1 MFTSLVALSVI
12 GIAVLS
18 STSSEHK
25 EEQHKVDKYSKEWF
39 RDELSI
45 RHYSD
50 WDCHDIAWQMRDNW
64 IRDDF
69 ERLLRNGYSVEYAVD
84 YMIVHEFIKLLKV

>member
-12 GIAVLS
+12 GIAVLG

-39 RDELSI
+39 RSELSI

-69 ERLLRNGYSVEYAVD
+69 ERLLRNRYSVEYAIDELVSKN
-84 YMIVHEFIKLLKV
+84 VIKL

>member
-1 MFTSLVALSVI
+1 MFTSLVVCSII
-12 GIAVLS
+12 GIAVLG

-50 WDCHDIAWQMRDNW
+50 WDCHDIAYAMRDNW
-64 IRDDF
+64 IKDDF

-84 YMIVHEFIKLLKV
+84 ELISRKIINL

>member
-1 MFTSLVALSVI
+1 MFTSLVALSII
-12 GIAVLS
+12 GLAVLGG
-18 STSSEHK
+18 TSSEHK

-39 RDELSI
+39 RSELSI

-69 ERLLRNGYSVEYAVD
+69 ERLLRNGYSVEYAIDELVSKN
-84 YMIVHEFIKLLKV
+84 VIKL

>member
-1 MFTSLVALSVI
+1 MFTSLVVCSII
-12 GIAVLS
+12 GLAVLGG
-18 STSSEHK
+18 TNSEYK

-39 RDELSI
+39 RSELSI

-50 WDCHDIAWQMRDNW
+50 WDCYDIAWQMRDNW

-84 YMIVHEFIKLLKV
+84 YMIEHEIIKL

>member
-1 MFTSLVALSVI
+1 MFTSLVVCSII
-12 GIAVLS
+12 GIAVLGGIN
-18 STSSEHK
+18 SEYK
-25 EEQHKVDKYSKEWF
+25 EEQCNTEKYSKEWF
-39 RDELSI
+39 KDNLSS

-84 YMIVHEFIKLLKV
+84 ELISRKIINL

>member
-12 GIAVLS
+12 GIAVLG

-39 RDELSI
+39 RDNLSS

-69 ERLLRNGYSVEYAVD
+69 ERLLRNNYTVEYAVD
-84 YMIVHEFIKLLKV
+84 YMIEHNIIKL

>member
-1 MFTSLVALSVI
+1 MFTSLVVCSII
-12 GIAVLS
+12 GIAVLG

-39 RDELSI
+39 RDNLSS

-50 WDCHDIAWQMRDNW
+50 WDCHDIAYAMRDNW
-64 IRDDF
+64 IKDDF

-84 YMIVHEFIKLLKV
+84 ELVSKNVIKL

>member
-1 MFTSLVALSVI
+1 MFTSLIALSMI
-12 GIAVLS
+12 GLAVLGG
-18 STSSEHK
+18 TSSERK
-25 EEQHKVDKYSKEWF
+25 EEQLNTEKYSKEWF

-64 IRDDF
+64 IKNDF

-84 YMIVHEFIKLLKV
+84 YMIEHEIIKL

>member
-1 MFTSLVALSVI
+1 MFTSLVVCSII

-18 STSSEHK
+18 GTSSEHK

-39 RDELSI
+39 RSELTI

-69 ERLLRNGYSVEYAVD
+69 ERLLRNRYSVEYAIDELVSKN
-84 YMIVHEFIKLLKV
+84 VIKL

>member
-1 MFTSLVALSVI
+1 MFTSLVMCSII
-12 GIAVLS
+12 GLVVLG

-25 EEQHKVDKYSKEWF
+25 EKQHKVEKYSKEWF
-39 RDELSI
+39 RNELSI

-84 YMIVHEFIKLLKV
+84 YMIEHEIIKL

>member
-1 MFTSLVALSVI
+1 MFTTLVALSVI
-12 GIAVLS
+12 GLAVLGGS
-18 STSSEHK
+18 SSEHK
-25 EEQHKVDKYSKEWF
+25 EEQCNTEKYSKEWF
-39 RDELSI
+39 KNSLSS

-84 YMIVHEFIKLLKV
+84 ELISRKIINL

>member
-12 GIAVLS
+12 GLAVLGS
-18 STSSEHK
+18 SSSEHK
-25 EEQHKVDKYSKEWF
+25 EEQFNTEKYSKEYF
-39 RDELSI
+39 RSELSI

-64 IRDDF
+64 IKDDF

-84 YMIVHEFIKLLKV
+84 YMIEHEIIKL

>member
-12 GIAVLS
+12 GIVVLG

-25 EEQHKVDKYSKEWF
+25 EEQHKIDKYSKEWF

-50 WDCHDIAWQMRDNW
+50 WDCHDIAYAMRDNW
-64 IRDDF
+64 IKDDF
-69 ERLLRNGYSVEYAVD
+69 ERLLRNGYSVEYAID
-84 YMIVHEFIKLLKV
+84 ELISKKIIKL

>member
-1 MFTSLVALSVI
+1 MFTSLVVCSII
-12 GIAVLS
+12 GIAVLG

-25 EEQHKVDKYSKEWF
+25 EEQHKIDKYSKEWF
-39 RDELSI
+39 RDNLSS

-50 WDCHDIAWQMRDNW
+50 WDCQTIAYTMRDNW
-64 IRDDF
+64 IKDDF

-84 YMIVHEFIKLLKV
+84 YMIEHNIIKL

>member
-1 MFTSLVALSVI
+1 MFTSLVALSII
-12 GIAVLS
+12 GIAVLG

-25 EEQHKVDKYSKEWF
+25 EEQYNTEKYSKEWF

-50 WDCHDIAWQMRDNW
+50 WDCQTIAYTMRDNW
-64 IRDDF
+64 IKDDF

-84 YMIVHEFIKLLKV
+84 ELISKKIIKL

>member
-1 MFTSLVALSVI
+1 MFTSLVVCSII
-12 GIAVLS
+12 GIAVLGG
-18 STSSEHK
+18 TSSEHK

-39 RDELSI
+39 RNELSI

-69 ERLLRNGYSVEYAVD
+69 ERLLRNGYSVEYAID
-84 YMIVHEFIKLLKV
+84 YMIKHEIIKL

>member
-12 GIAVLS
+12 GIAVLG

-69 ERLLRNGYSVEYAVD
+69 ERLLRNGYSVEYAIDELVSKN
-84 YMIVHEFIKLLKV
+84 VIKL

>member
-1 MFTSLVALSVI
+1 MFTSLVVCSII
-12 GIAVLS
+12 GIAVLG

-69 ERLLRNGYSVEYAVD
+69 ERLLRNGYSVEYAIDELVSKN
-84 YMIVHEFIKLLKV
+84 VIKL

>member
-12 GIAVLS
+12 GIAVLGG
-18 STSSEHK
+18 TSSEHK

-39 RDELSI
+39 RNELSI

-69 ERLLRNGYSVEYAVD
+69 ERLLRNGYSIEYAIDELVSKK
-84 YMIVHEFIKLLKV
+84 IIKL